1 MNRIDE
7 AFAQH
12 FAAEWITAWNVH
24 DLARVLSHY
33 RDDFTM
39 SSPRIVDIAGEPS
52 GRLHGKPAV
61 AAYWTKALALM
72 PDLHFELIATCVGVD
87 SIALHYRNDRGRL
100 AVEVFNFDADG
111 LVTEA
116 AAHYG

>member
-1 MNRIDE
+1 MNTIDE
-7 AFAQH
+7 ACARH
-12 FAAEWITAWNVH
+12 FAAEWIAAWNAH

-39 SSPRIVDIAGEPS
+39 SSPRIVDIAREPS
-52 GRLHGKPAV
+52 GRLHGKRAV
-61 AAYWTKALALM
+61 AAYWAQALSLI
-72 PDLHFELIATCVGVD
+72 PGLRFELIATLVGVD
-87 SIALHYRNDRGRL
+87 SVALHYRNERGGL
-100 AVEVFNFDADG
+100 VVEVFRFGADG

>member
-1 MNRIDE
+1 MKRIDE

-12 FAAEWITAWNVH
+12 FAAEWIAAWNAH
-24 DLARVLSHY
+24 DLDRVLVHY

-39 SSPRIVDIAGEPS
+39 TSPRIVDIANEPS
-52 GRLHGKPAV
+52 GCLQGKPVIAT
-61 AAYWTKALALM
+61 YWARALALM
-72 PDLHFELIATCVGVD
+72 PELRFELIATCVGVD

-100 AVEVFNFDADG
+100 AVEVFRFAADG